1 MEQLISMRQKL
12 GLTQTQMGVILGVGR
27 MAVCHAET
35 NLRYL
40 PLKASQILD
49 QLEAA
54 LTQANDTGAL
64 VPPPMPAADT
74 ARLQKQND
82 RHIKRRLGKLAQKKQ
97 HLEARIAKAEAA
109 YAAAQAQLA
118 NLLALAEA
126 PLLAAHP
133 PVLALA
139 LHNAAKAARQ
149 YSPLATWP
157 QQAELYA
164 LNMQA
169 AAIAQVMAAPAVAYT
184 KIANNATHNGGL

>member
-1 MEQLISMRQKL
+1 MEQLIKMRQKL
-12 GLTQTQMGVILGVGR
+12 GLTQAQMGVILGVER
-27 MAVCHAET
+27 FAISRAET

-54 LTQANDTGAL
+54 LTQANEAGA
-64 VPPPMPAADT
+64 VVQPPVPAADT

-82 RHIKRRLGKLAQKKQ
+82 RLIKRRLGKLAQHIQ

-118 NLLALAEA
+118 NLVALSEA

-139 LHNAAKAARQ
+139 MHNAAKAARQ

-169 AAIAQVMAAPAVAYT
+169 AALAQVMAAPAVAYT
-184 KIANNATHNGGL
+184 KAVNNATHNGGL

>member
-1 MEQLISMRQKL
+1 MRQKL

-40 PLKASQILD
+40 PLKASQLLD

-54 LTQANDTGAL
+54 LTQANETGAL

-82 RHIKRRLGKLAQKKQ
+82 RHMKRRLGKLAHRLQ
-97 HLEARIAKAEAA
+97 HVEARIAKAEAA
-109 YAAAQAQLA
+109 YEAAQAQLA
-118 NLLALAEA
+118 NLVALSEA

-149 YSPLATWP
+149 HSALATWP

-184 KIANNATHNGGL
+184 KVANNATHNGGL

>member
-1 MEQLISMRQKL
+1 MRQKL
-12 GLTQTQMGVILGVGR
+12 GLTQTQMGLILGVER
-27 MAVCHAET
+27 FAISRAET

-40 PLKASQILD
+40 PQKASQILD

-54 LTQANDTGAL
+54 LTQANETGA
-64 VPPPMPAADT
+64 VPPPVPAADT
-74 ARLQKQND
+74 ARLQKQNE
-82 RHIKRRLGKLAQKKQ
+82 RHIKRRLGKLAQHIQ

-109 YAAAQAQLA
+109 YAAANAQLA
-118 NLLALAEA
+118 NLVALSEA

-149 YSPLATWP
+149 HSALATWP

-184 KIANNATHNGGL
+184 KVANNATHNSGL